1 MNSVPVVTLDSSDDE
16 FIAEEDQEI
25 YEVKVE
31 PSKNVEEIVTLDDSD
46 DEDDDEEVNDWD
58 LIDVNDT
65 RTKLFVNYLPQN
77 LSDNDLMK
85 LFIDMGPIKDCWV
98 FRDRTTNYSYG

>member
-16 FIAEEDQEI
+16 CFAEDDQEI
-25 YEVKVE
+25 CEVKVE
-31 PSKNVEEIVTLDDSD
+31 TPKNVEEIVTLDDSD
-46 DEDDDEEVNDWD
+46 NEDDDEVNDWD

-65 RTKLFVNYLPQN
+65 RTRLFVNYLPQN

-85 LFIDMGPIKDCWV
+85 LFIDMGPIKDCWI